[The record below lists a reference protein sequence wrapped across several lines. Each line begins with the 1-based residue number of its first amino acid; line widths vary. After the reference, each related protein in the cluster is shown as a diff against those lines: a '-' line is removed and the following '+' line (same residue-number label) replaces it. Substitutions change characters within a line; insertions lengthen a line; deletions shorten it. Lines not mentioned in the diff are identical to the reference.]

1 MYSQINRQMKEAK
14 PVDQPLRIRGHFREP
29 FLASKLGRALAQYL
43 LAENP
48 AGRRPLV
55 VVAIGTDRSTGDSLG
70 PLVGTKLK
78 QMNLQMDIYGT
89 LEKPVHAIN
98 LKETLEKIYQQHSPP
113 PLVIA
118 IDACLG
124 KTESVGCITLDQGA
138 LQPGAGVNK
147 QLPRVGDVHFTGI
160 VNISGYMEYFVLQ
173 NTRLHLV
180 WEMSDIIASAVYQA
194 FLLYRFQAEKK
205 EGIPSS
211 SCLL

>member
-124 KTESVGCITLDQGA
+124 KTESV
-138 LQPGAGVNK
+138 
-147 QLPRVGDVHFTGI
+147 
-160 VNISGYMEYFVLQ
+160 NISGYMEYFVLQ